1 MKPEVKTVAKAVGA
15 VVAGA
20 AVGYV
25 AGVLTAPA
33 EGVVTRRKIRRK
45 VEAGAEDLAHK
56 AKTSM
61 KDARG
66 RMVEAIASGEEKVG
80 HAMASLKRA

>member
-33 EGVVTRRKIRRK
+33 EGAVTRRKIRRK

-56 AKTSM
+56 AKTGVG
-61 KDARG
+61 DARA
-66 RMVEAIASGEEKVG
+66 RMAGAINASEKKMR
-80 HAMASLKRA
+80 HAMASLHHA

>member
-15 VVAGA
+15 VVAGV
-20 AVGYV
+20 AVGYA

-56 AKTSM
+56 AKTGL
-61 KDARG
+61 KEARG
-66 RMVEAIASGEEKVG
+66 KMAKAITSGEEKVS
-80 HAMASLKRA
+80 HAMASFKRA

>member
-15 VVAGA
+15 VAAGA

-45 VEAGAEDLAHK
+45 VEAGAQDLAHK
-56 AKTSM
+56 AKTGI
-61 KDARG
+61 KEARG
-66 RMVEAIASGEEKVG
+66 KMAGVIASGEEKVS
-80 HAMASLKRA
+80 HAMASFRRA